1 MRSGGKLLHVY
12 VAAHAASASAAVG
25 IVFVDDRGDVVRRV
39 GRRLQEPQPEPAR
52 DLAAFRG
59 ILHALWNARRQGCRR
74 VIVHSDH
81 PEVVAQINGVCE
93 VRFGLIGPYLEVRA
107 LLHAYRS
114 ARVEVDVSGR
124 VEEARACRGRARHGC
139 HRRHRSR
146 SAAVGGTRCGGGKLR
161 AAGPR
166 RRLTRTH
173 RARLASTRSPLS
185 VRS

>member
-1 MRSGGKLLHVY
+1 MRSGGKVLHAY

-39 GRRLQEPQPEPAR
+39 GRRLQEVQPEPAR

-59 ILHALWNARRQGCRR
+59 ILHALWNARRRGCRR

-81 PEVVAQINGVCE
+81 PGVVAQINGVCE

-114 ARVEVDVSGR
+114 ARVEVDVSGW
-124 VEEARACRGRARHGC
+124 VEEARAL
-139 HRRHRSR
+139 
-146 SAAVGGTRCGGGKLR
+146 AAAALAADVADDIVRDLPLW
-161 AAGPR
+161 AGPGAETGSSGR
-166 RRLTRTH
+166 QGP
-173 RARLASTRSPLS
+173 AIA
-185 VRS
+185 